1 MRLNMAYV
9 NNSRAVSLGLAD
21 RFAAYV
27 ATVKMNAAKRRIYE
41 KTVRE
46 LNVLTDREL
55 TDLGISRLSIEDV
68 ARVAAYG
75 K

>member
-1 MRLNMAYV
+1 MAYV
-9 NNSRAVSLGLAD
+9 NNARTATLGLAD
-21 RFAAYV
+21 RFWALV
-27 ATVKMNAAKRRIYE
+27 ATVKANAVKRRIYE
-41 KTVRE
+41 NTVRE

>member
-1 MRLNMAYV
+1 MAYV
-9 NNSRAVSLGLAD
+9 NNTRTATFGFAD
-21 RFAAYV
+21 RFSAFV
-27 ATVKMNAAKRRIYE
+27 AGVKQKAAKRRIYE

-46 LNVLTDREL
+46 LNALTDREL

-75 K
+75 G

>member
-1 MRLNMAYV
+1 MAYV
-9 NNSRAVSLGLAD
+9 NNSRTANLGLAD
-21 RFAAYV
+21 RFSAFV
-27 ATVKMNAAKRRIYE
+27 AGLKINAAKRRIYD

-46 LNVLTDREL
+46 LNALTDREL

-75 K
+75 A